1 MKKLMFLVPFIVLIL
16 SACSSES
23 KENYTQMLGAFE
35 RNDSELNSVLD
46 ETVKNISS
54 DSNREKALKSINEE
68 IIPRVADFRQTINNY
83 TLSDEQHVEVQ
94 EAMIDYLNEVEDL
107 MELYSNFNE
116 EFFFVN
122 PLGDDSI
129 DDQLN
134 SSLDKISTQEEDMEK
149 AKDNVHQLIGDNEA
163 E

>member
-1 MKKLMFLVPFIVLIL
+1 
-16 SACSSES
+16 
-23 KENYTQMLGAFE
+23 
-35 RNDSELNSVLD
+35 
-46 ETVKNISS
+46 
-54 DSNREKALKSINEE
+54 
-68 IIPRVADFRQTINNY
+68 
-83 TLSDEQHVEVQ
+83 
-94 EAMIDYLNEVEDL
+94 MIDYLNEVEDL
-107 MELYSNFNE
+107 MELYSKFNE

>member
-1 MKKLMFLVPFIVLIL
+1 MKKLMFLVPFIVLLL

-35 RNDSELNSVLD
+35 RNDKELNTMLN
-46 ETVKNISS
+46 ETAENISS
-54 DSNREKALKSINEE
+54 ESNREKALKSINED
-68 IIPRVADFRQTINNY
+68 IIPRVTDFRQTINNY

-107 MELYSNFNE
+107 MELYSKFNE

-149 AKDNVHQLIGDNEA
+149 AKDNIHQLIGDNEA